1 LFDNLEKWLWCLAC
15 LYAVLAGCQGNSQ
28 GAVQALP
35 DPVPVPYVEPHHA
48 RSLDPPYSLAIL
60 PLDNLSSNARLHW
73 LGRSLSEMLSSDL
86 AKSPSLSII
95 ARDALGPVLREQ
107 WLQQRGFSSSISNV
121 DLGNIQGVHYLVS
134 GGFHQHGEN
143 LTIDLQV
150 VDVET
155 GVIVSSLRAQG
166 PEAEIP
172 RLEHSLVMQMLT
184 LFEPSI
190 DLITS
195 DLSNQLE
202 GKIPKPRSPGR
213 VEEKDGPLTKRERTF
228 GLHSVHQIDVR
239 LSLERITQHR
249 IQASQ
254 AADEIWQEGWS
265 TEMGQPMYRVWE
277 WPEQSYGPMPLLA
290 LPISLFMQPHKIGD
304 VLKSVGGEKVS
315 SLVHL
320 DSDGF
325 VRERADR
332 TGASELFFEQV
343 RQPQRVFVR
352 ALNENGELMAV
363 FSKWSWQTEA
373 ILQNSNPD
381 RILFPFWPQPF
392 ISGLAEFPVAWVE
405 RGGQHVTFDAM
416 MMPIPNEQ
424 REIVLEPIVSS
435 DKEEQ
440 EGLSE
445 IAKDAAF
452 LLQLKNWIQ
461 MKWHPPITEA
471 LPVAGYLPANK
482 RNAVALLHLHAGKI
496 VRVQFLHLPHEVL
509 FSRSLEELKT
519 HLLGYCV
526 ICQDSKMPSS
536 RLALQTI
543 RLQLNLLKDLH
554 GLRFGS
560 LPR

>member
-1 LFDNLEKWLWCLAC
+1 
-15 LYAVLAGCQGNSQ
+15 
-28 GAVQALP
+28 
-35 DPVPVPYVEPHHA
+35 
-48 RSLDPPYSLAIL
+48 
-60 PLDNLSSNARLHW
+60 
-73 LGRSLSEMLSSDL
+73 MLTSDL
-86 AKSPSLSII
+86 AKSPSLSVI
-95 ARDALGPVLREQ
+95 ARDTLGPVLREQ

-184 LFEPSI
+184 LFDHSI
-190 DLITS
+190 DSITNDFS
-195 DLSNQLE
+195 DQLE
-202 GKIPKPRSPGR
+202 EKIPKLSAPART
-213 VEEKDGPLTKRERTF
+213 EEKVGPLTKRKRTF

-249 IQASQ
+249 LQAYQ
-254 AADEIWQEGWS
+254 AAEKIWKEGWS

-277 WPEQSYGPMPLLA
+277 WPEQSYEPVPLLA
-290 LPISLFMQPHKIGD
+290 LPISLFMHPHKIGD
-304 VLKSVGGEKVS
+304 ALESEGGGEVS
-315 SLVHL
+315 SFVQLE
-320 DSDGF
+320 SDGF

-332 TGASELFFEQV
+332 TGASQLFFEQV

-352 ALNENGELMAV
+352 ALNENGELIAV
-363 FSKWSWQTEA
+363 FSKWSWQTDA

-381 RILFPFWPQPF
+381 QILFPFWPQPF

-416 MMPIPNEQ
+416 MMPIPNEK
-424 REIVLEPIVSS
+424 REIVLEPIVPS
-435 DKEEQ
+435 DTEEQ
-440 EGLSE
+440 EGLSN
-445 IAKDAAF
+445 IAKDEGF
-452 LLQLKNWIQ
+452 LLPLKNWIQ

-496 VRVQFLHLPHEVL
+496 VRVQFPHLPHEVL
-509 FSRSLEELKT
+509 LSRSFEDLKT

-526 ICQDSKMPSS
+526 ICQDSERLSS
-536 RLALQTI
+536 RSALQTI
-543 RLQLNLLKDLH
+543 RLQLNLVKDLH
-554 GLRFGS
+554 GFRFGS
-560 LPR
+560 PPR

>member
-1 LFDNLEKWLWCLAC
+1 LGKLEKWFWYLGCFFVGLS
-15 LYAVLAGCQGNSQ
+15 GCQGHLQ
-28 GAVQALP
+28 GSVQSP
-35 DPVPVPYVEPHHA
+35 VDSDPSSYVEPHHA
-48 RSLDPPYSLAIL
+48 LSLDPPYSLAIL

-73 LGRSLSEMLSSDL
+73 LGRSLSEMLTSDL

-150 VDVET
+150 IDVET

-184 LFEPSI
+184 LFDPSI
-190 DLITS
+190 DSITS
-195 DLSNQLE
+195 DLSEQLE
-202 GKIPKPRSPGR
+202 EKNLKLSSPGR
-213 VEEKDGPLTKRERTF
+213 VEEKDGSLMKRERTF

-249 IQASQ
+249 IQAYQ
-254 AADEIWQEGWS
+254 AAGKIWKEGWS
-265 TEMGQPMYRVWE
+265 TEMGLPMYRVWE
-277 WPEQSYGPMPLLA
+277 WPEQSYEPMPLLA

-304 VLKSVGGEKVS
+304 VLQSEGGGGIFS
-315 SLVHL
+315 FVHL
-320 DSDGF
+320 ESDGF
-325 VRERADR
+325 VRKRADQ
-332 TGASELFFEQV
+332 TGASQLFFEQV

-352 ALNENGELMAV
+352 ALNEHGELMAV
-363 FSKWSWQTEA
+363 FSKWSWRTEV
-373 ILQNSNPD
+373 ILQNSSSD
-381 RILFPFWPQPF
+381 RIIFPFWPQPF

-435 DKEEQ
+435 DTEEQ

-445 IAKDAAF
+445 ISKDGDF
-452 LLQLKNWIQ
+452 LLPLKNWIQ

-496 VRVQFLHLPHEVL
+496 VKVQFLHLPHDVL
-509 FSRSLEELKT
+509 LSRSLEELKT
-519 HLLGYCV
+519 QLIGYCV
-526 ICQDSKMPSS
+526 ICKDSEMLSS
-536 RLALQTI
+536 RSALQAI
-543 RLQLNLLKDLH
+543 RLQLNLVKDLH

-560 LPR
+560 PLR